1 MALLEQGAPVPEFAG
16 TAETGM
22 TVRLS
27 QFRERWGVVL
37 FFFARDGMPGCTKEQ
52 VDFQQRLEEFRR
64 LGYEV
69 IGVSSDSVQ
78 SHFRIKHQLLLR
90 YWLLSDPLLQIAYR
104 LGVGNKE
111 LIVGGQP
118 VQVAAR
124 ETLIIDRQGRLVQ
137 RLTDVLPEGHAEAV
151 LNLLRGLAAT
161 GA

>member
-37 FFFARDGMPGCTKEQ
+37 FFFERDGMPGCTREQ
-52 VDFQQRLEEFRR
+52 VDFQRFLEDFRK

-69 IGVSSDSVQ
+69 LGISSDSVQ
-78 SHFRIKHQLLLR
+78 SHFRAKRQLLLR

-104 LGVGNKE
+104 LGVGSKE
-111 LIVGGQP
+111 MIIGGQP
-118 VQVAAR
+118 VQVAVR
-124 ETLIIDRQGRLVQ
+124 ETLIVDRQGRLLQ
-137 RLTDVLPEGHAEAV
+137 HLTDVRPEGHAEEV
-151 LNLLRGLAAT
+151 LNGLRGLATA
-161 GA
+161 GV